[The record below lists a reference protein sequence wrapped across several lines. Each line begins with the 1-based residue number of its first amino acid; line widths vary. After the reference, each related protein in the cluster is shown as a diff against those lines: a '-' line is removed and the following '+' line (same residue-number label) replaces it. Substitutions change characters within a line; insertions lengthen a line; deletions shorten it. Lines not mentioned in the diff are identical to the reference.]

1 MQARDIMTR
10 GVVTVRPDTP
20 LLDIAGALITHR
32 ISGVPVV
39 DAAGQVVGIIS
50 EGDLYR
56 RPELG
61 TERPRRRWIEFFTS
75 NAALARDYVHTHGHK
90 AADVMSRRVV
100 QVPPDTP
107 VSDIADIFER
117 RNIKRVPVV
126 DGGRL
131 VGIVSRSNLVQ
142 ALACSQPGVA
152 TAAEVDRRIREDLM
166 REYASQPWGERFD
179 SNVIV
184 TDGVVHLWGIV
195 DSPTE
200 AEALRVAAEAVPN
213 VKQVVDH
220 LTVLEPDPDWRWRGE
235 AGNMSGMAAGTG
247 RT

>member
-10 GVVTVRPDTP
+10 SVVTVRPDT
-20 LLDIAGALITHR
+20 LLPDVAGAMVTHR
-32 ISGVPVV
+32 ISGVPVL

-61 TERPRRRWIEFFTS
+61 TERTRRRWAEFFTS
-75 NAALARDYVHTHGHK
+75 NQALARDYVHTHGHK

-107 VSDIADIFER
+107 VSEIADIFER
-117 RNIKRVPVV
+117 RGIKRVPVV

-142 ALACSQPGVA
+142 ALASSRPGVA
-152 TAAEVDRRIREDLM
+152 TAAEVDRRIRGDLM

-184 TDGVVHLWGIV
+184 TDGVVHLWGLV
-195 DSPTE
+195 DSPAE
-200 AEALRVAAEAVPN
+200 AEALRVAAEAVPD
-213 VKQVVDH
+213 VRQVVDH
-220 LTVLEPDPDWRWRGE
+220 LMVLEPDLDPL
-235 AGNMSGMAAGTG
+235 S
-247 RT
+247 